1 MVWIIVGSC
10 QTSLQLFEANDF
22 VREDVHCITGAYVL
36 PSRLWVLLAYTSI
49 VWWLHPHTNDYS
61 VSDVNP
67 YLVLA
72 LCNEMNKH
80 TTWACKISS
89 YCPSKKIMRVNRDCP
104 TVPCERC
111 IIDETIRQVE
121 SLVRLD
127 GLVAIFGSRPVLSIW
142 FLRRWMLNL
151 YNSIFS

>member
-36 PSRLWVLLAYTSI
+36 PSTLWVLLAYTSI

-104 TVPCERC
+104 TVPWEVCKL
-111 IIDETIRQVE
+111 DETIRQVE
-121 SLVRLD
+121 CLVRLD
-127 GLVAIFGSRPVLSIW
+127 GLVATLAQDRSWVYGFYARSALS
-142 FLRRWMLNL
+142 L
-151 YNSIFS
+151 YNSILS